1 MPQQKKNVSKKTWLR
16 APKGP
21 VPESIR
27 EALRDRLL
35 RHVSRRWK
43 DRIGK
48 VLIRFHGAYVYIAA
62 LERPKG
68 DPRAPQIVRYTE
80 PNEIPVELCR
90 LGYLGNLEDW
100 EYAFFKYPDR
110 RYAPSIVA
118 SGRFTA
124 TPEQCFDSSAQ
135 VYFGGGPLLRWRE
148 KGK

>member
-1 MPQQKKNVSKKTWLR
+1 MNVSKKTWLR

-21 VPESIR
+21 IPESIR

-43 DRIGK
+43 NRIGK
-48 VLIRFHGAYVYIAA
+48 VLIRFHGAYVYIGA

-68 DPRAPQIVRYTE
+68 DLNAPQIVRYAE

-90 LGYLGNLEDW
+90 LGYLGSLEDW
-100 EYAFFKYPDR
+100 EYAFFKYSDG

-124 TPEQCFDSSAQ
+124 TPEQCFDSSAG
-135 VYFGGGPLLRWRE
+135 VYLGEKPLWRKRE
-148 KGK
+148 E